1 MKRFTPTCI
10 AAVLVVSCGSIPQS
24 EENVTSSPSLVK
36 LPSDIA
42 HPPTPSGV
50 SGANEAPL
58 RKVVKPSAEGDAD
71 TSGMSPEQIETMF
84 AAAFAQ
90 QRPFDDH
97 QAVCLVIVRAEG
109 GGWPRNPPAHALAA
123 FTKWTDLPV
132 LPGSSCAFGLYDVHP
147 VVIDSGARAMLYSIR
162 IENIARD
169 GTVTFWGNAT
179 FGNLGA
185 KGAEFVLRRRGN
197 GWLADATGV
206 SAIS

>member
-1 MKRFTPTCI
+1 
-10 AAVLVVSCGSIPQS
+10 
-24 EENVTSSPSLVK
+24 
-36 LPSDIA
+36 
-42 HPPTPSGV
+42 
-50 SGANEAPL
+50 
-58 RKVVKPSAEGDAD
+58 VKPSAQGDAD
-71 TSGMSPEQIETMF
+71 TSGLSPEQIEAMF

-97 QAVCLVIVRAEG
+97 QAVCLVMVRAEG
-109 GGWPRNPPAHALAA
+109 GGWPRNPPAHALAEFA
-123 FTKWTDLPV
+123 KLTDLPV

-197 GWLADATGV
+197 GWRADATGV